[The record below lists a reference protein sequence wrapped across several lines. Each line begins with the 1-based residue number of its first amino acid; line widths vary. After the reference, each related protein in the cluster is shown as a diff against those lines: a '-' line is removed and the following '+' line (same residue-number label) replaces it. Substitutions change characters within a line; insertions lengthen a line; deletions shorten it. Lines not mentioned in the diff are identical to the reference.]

1 MYRLVN
7 CEAWP
12 SNPPS
17 RTISETA
24 PNPPGNPRRCRFERD
39 LTRSIWRDG
48 TCVDYEQGLNAAVA
62 RLRQVLRDSAE
73 NPRYIE
79 TVARRGYRFVAPV
92 TEIPDLEMAGSRDT
106 TSDLGPS
113 NKAPAIKSK
122 PSSRLTALWLSLGV
136 VAIAL
141 LALVLFRFRPGS
153 HDQTLYSALPL
164 TSYRGSEF
172 GPSFSPGGD
181 RVAFSWDGEKQ
192 DNFDIYAKQIDVETP
207 LRLTSDP
214 KPDVS
219 PAWSPDGRSIAFVRM
234 TSNDKA
240 DVLLTPSFAGGSERK
255 IAELAAP
262 PEHLWRSRLV
272 SWSSDS
278 KWLVVPDGQAS
289 AEPLGLTLLA
299 VSTGEKRPLT
309 RPLREYDVDAAF
321 APDMTRLVFTRHS
334 SQTSSDLYLLELSNN
349 LVLRG
354 EPVQLEFRHRQA
366 VSPAWTS
373 DGKSILFARYPAN
386 GSPSLWRMRLSGGQR
401 TEPLPVATESA
412 LGLAISSK
420 TNRLIYTHSIEN
432 ETIWGLE
439 AFGSPLWQN
448 RKRAA
453 RPWISSSSRDSTADF
468 SPDGR
473 QIAFQSVRSGYAEVW
488 VANRDG
494 SQPRQLTDLKGTIA
508 LVAGCKKNCLPF
520 AAAERSSTLRRRCRR
535 RAYPPSRRW
544 VGSRKCTTKLVARW
558 QVDLLFVPLV
568 GKRPDLEGTGCRWI
582 TAPHDKPRRMVA
594 VRIG

>member
-1 MYRLVN
+1 
-7 CEAWP
+7 
-12 SNPPS
+12 
-17 RTISETA
+17 
-24 PNPPGNPRRCRFERD
+24 
-39 LTRSIWRDG
+39 
-48 TCVDYEQGLNAAVA
+48 
-62 RLRQVLRDSAE
+62 
-73 NPRYIE
+73 
-79 TVARRGYRFVAPV
+79 
-92 TEIPDLEMAGSRDT
+92 
-106 TSDLGPS
+106 
-113 NKAPAIKSK
+113 
-122 PSSRLTALWLSLGV
+122 
-136 VAIAL
+136 
-141 LALVLFRFRPGS
+141 
-153 HDQTLYSALPL
+153 
-164 TSYRGSEF
+164 
-172 GPSFSPGGD
+172 
-181 RVAFSWDGEKQ
+181 
-192 DNFDIYAKQIDVETP
+192 
-207 LRLTSDP
+207 
-214 KPDVS
+214 
-219 PAWSPDGRSIAFVRM
+219 
-234 TSNDKA
+234 
-240 DVLLTPSFAGGSERK
+240 
-255 IAELAAP
+255 
-262 PEHLWRSRLV
+262 
-272 SWSSDS
+272 
-278 KWLVVPDGQAS
+278 VVPDGQAS

-349 LVLRG
+349 LALRG

-401 TEPLPVATESA
+401 NEPLPVATESA

-508 LVAGCKKNCLPF
+508 GFPRWSPDARKIVFHSRQPSEAVLYVVDVVDGRTHHLDAGSVRENALPSWSHDGKWIYF
-520 AAAERSSTLRRRCRR
+520 SS
-535 RAYPPSRRW
+535 RW
-544 VGSRKCTTKLVARW
+544 SGNA
-558 QVDLLFVPLV
+558 Q
-568 GKRPDLEGTGCRWI
+568 I
-582 TAPHDKPRRMVA
+582 
-594 VRIG
+594 